1 MVEGAEAVIRGR
13 KPALRLE
20 LSEAVRRTLEGWLRA
35 TSTPLGKARRA
46 RALLLLADG
55 MSYIETARLVGL
67 AERHV
72 RKWARRFVREGLDG
86 LEDLPRSGRPPAFP
100 PSGGDGGGQ
109 AGLRATGGARAV
121 AVAVG

>member
-1 MVEGAEAVIRGR
+1 MRGR
-13 KPALRLE
+13 KPAVTVE
-20 LSEAVRRTLEGWLRA
+20 LNEAVRQKLEGWLRA

-55 MSYIETARLVGL
+55 LSYVETARLVGL

-72 RKWARRFVREGLDG
+72 RKWVRRFVQVGLDG
-86 LEDLPRSGRPPAFP
+86 LEDLPRSGRPPVFS

-109 AGLRATGGARAV
+109 AGLRATGGAGAV
-121 AVAVG
+121 AGAVG

>member
-1 MVEGAEAVIRGR
+1 MRGR
-13 KPALRLE
+13 KPALRVE
-20 LSEAVRRTLEGWLRA
+20 LSEAVQQTLEGWLRA

-55 MSYIETARLVGL
+55 VSYVETARLVGL
-67 AERHV
+67 ADRHV
-72 RKWARRFVREGLDG
+72 RKWARRFVRVGLDG

-109 AGLRATGGARAV
+109 TGVRAAGGAGTV
-121 AVAVG
+121 AVPMG